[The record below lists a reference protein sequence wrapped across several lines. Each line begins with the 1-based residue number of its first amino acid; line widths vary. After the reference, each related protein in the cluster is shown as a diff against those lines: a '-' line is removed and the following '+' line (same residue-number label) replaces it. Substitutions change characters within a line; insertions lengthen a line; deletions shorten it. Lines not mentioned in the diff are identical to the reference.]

1 MQKSLH
7 GLDYITTDGLQAFD
21 SLEDVV
27 STLKAAKAV
36 TSNWEKEAKQ
46 QLSDAKRYLKADFGL
61 HVSKDERSA
70 DHCTMYALSDPNDP
84 PLKGKRSHVHDIRC
98 DACRG
103 IETVIKQIGAEIEGS
118 FNEDGDFLTK
128 RKLQFEHGKAQEA
141 ICAWKA
147 HSLRAVNQDLA
158 KQDVLSALDGGSCL
172 IVMDWAMK
180 FLLLYYREQ
189 MRDFFWKER

>member
-1 MQKSLH
+1 M
-7 GLDYITTDGLQAFD
+7 
-21 SLEDVV
+21 
-27 STLKAAKAV
+27 
-36 TSNWEKEAKQ
+36 
-46 QLSDAKRYLKADFGL
+46 
-61 HVSKDERSA
+61 SKDERCA

-84 PLKGKRSHVHDIRC
+84 PFKGTCSHVHDIRC

-103 IETVIKQIGAEIEGS
+103 IETVIKQIGAEIEGA

-180 FLLLYYREQ
+180 FLPLYYREQ
-189 MRDFFWKER
+189 MRDFFGKRGKSWHVSCVIEKEEDSYSVQCFSHLFEECKQDWFAVPSIVENLLTLSLRRPTLVVPKYTHK

>member
-1 MQKSLH
+1 MILH
-7 GLDYITTDGLQAFD
+7 LRARVVMFTT
-21 SLEDVV
+21 S
-27 STLKAAKAV
+27 AV
-36 TSNWEKEAKQ
+36 TP
-46 QLSDAKRYLKADFGL
+46 
-61 HVSKDERSA
+61 V
-70 DHCTMYALSDPNDP
+70 
-84 PLKGKRSHVHDIRC
+84 V
-98 DACRG
+98 
-103 IETVIKQIGAEIEGS
+103 VIKQIGAEIEGA

-180 FLLLYYREQ
+180 FLPLYYREQ
-189 MRDFFWKER
+189 MRDFFGKRGKSWHVSCVIEKEEDSYSVQCFSHLFEECKQDWFAVPFIVENLLTLSLRRPTLVGPKYTHK